1 MMNNE
6 SLWQLRESEVPQAL
20 GNNTKLCVKKAQGAT
35 LTDVNGKT
43 YIDFAAGIGAMN
55 VGHNHP
61 KVVEAITKQT
71 HEFIQPCFH
80 VMIHAPYL
88 KLAQALNTLTPGDF
102 AKQTML
108 CNSGAEAV
116 ENAIKVARFSTKRQ
130 AVLCF
135 DGAFHG
141 RTFMSM
147 SLTAKVKPYK
157 QGFGELFNNIYRL
170 PYPDMHCDL
179 NHFKSLIN
187 DLIANQIALED
198 IAAIIIEPELG
209 EGGFIP
215 ASIEAMQYLRH
226 LCDEHGIVMIA
237 DEIQSGFCRTGKLFA
252 MEHYHC
258 APDILVMG
266 KSLASGLPLSAL
278 TIKKSLLKDMPTAS
292 LGGTNSGNPIACAA
306 ALASL
311 EIFKEENLADQAMH
325 LGQVLRDFFNE
336 HKKTCDFIGDIR
348 GLGAMIGVEFIDHN
362 NQPNPTMLKRF
373 IYQSLHHG
381 LILLSSGSH
390 KNVLRL
396 LCPLNISEHELTEA
410 LSIMSKVLN
419 ELRLVT
425 QV

>member
-1 MMNNE
+1 MNNE
-6 SLWQLRESEVPQAL
+6 SLWQLRESAVPQAL

-35 LTDVNGKT
+35 LTDVNDKT

-55 VGHNHP
+55 IGHNHP
-61 KVVEAITKQT
+61 KVVEAITKQA

-80 VMIHAPYL
+80 VMIHMPYL
-88 KLAQALNTLTPGDF
+88 ELAQALNTLTPGSF
-102 AKQTML
+102 EKQTML

-116 ENAIKVARFSTKRQ
+116 ENAIKIARFATKRQ

-157 QGFGELFNNIYRL
+157 HGFGTLFNNIYRL
-170 PYPDMHCDL
+170 PYPDMQCDL
-179 NHFKSLIN
+179 DVFKSSLN
-187 DLIANQIALED
+187 DLVANQVALED

-226 LCDEHGIVMIA
+226 LCSEHGIVMIA
-237 DEIQSGFCRTGKLFA
+237 DEVQSGFCRTGKLFGI
-252 MEHYHC
+252 EHYHC

-266 KSLASGLPLSAL
+266 KSLAAGLPLSAL
-278 TIKKSLLKDMPTAS
+278 TIRKTLLTDMPRAS
-292 LGGTNSGNPIACAA
+292 LGGTNSGSPIACAA

-311 EIFKEENLADQAMH
+311 EIFKEEALADKATQ
-325 LGQVLRDFFNE
+325 LGQVLCAFFNE
-336 HKKTCDFIGDIR
+336 HKKSCDFIGDIR
-348 GLGAMIGVEFIDHN
+348 GLGAMIGVEFINHN
-362 NQPNPTMLKRF
+362 NQPNPKALKHF
-373 IYQSLHHG
+373 IDRSLNHG
-381 LILLSSGSH
+381 LILLSAGSH
-390 KNVLRL
+390 KHVLRL
-396 LCPLNISEHELTEA
+396 LSPLNISDHELTQA
-410 LSIMSKVLN
+410 LNIMTKVFN